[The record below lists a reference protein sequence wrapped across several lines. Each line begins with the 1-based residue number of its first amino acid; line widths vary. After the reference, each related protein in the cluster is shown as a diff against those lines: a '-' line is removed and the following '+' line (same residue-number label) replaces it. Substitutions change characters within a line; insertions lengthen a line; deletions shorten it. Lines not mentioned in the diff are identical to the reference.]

1 MTSEAQMSQPTPIG
15 GNVVTSV
22 VRQYILP
29 KVVDNVFQSNV
40 VFFRINQSK
49 RFIKG
54 GTQIEVPIM
63 YGRFSNGGAYRGFQ
77 VLDMSP
83 NDTVRTAAYEWKQ
96 YYVPVSVDGRTLL
109 ITDSA
114 DAIVDY
120 VKLSMRQA
128 EMEMADNLGH
138 DLFGTSVGGDV
149 LDGLGAMIDQSNPS
163 GGNYGG
169 LDRTSTPL
177 AFWKGG
183 EDFTTS
189 TMSLGAL
196 NDGFQAASE
205 GGRHPSIILSRKD
218 QYSRYW
224 RLAVTDQVTMQG
236 PVGYDEQL
244 YSAGLHE
251 PPVQRDPV
259 GHRQPRQRRA
269 ELDQLLHLHAE
280 RGLHLLGGQPP
291 RRLQGRGLPD
301 PDRPGRDGLEDAV
314 RREPPGFRPRPPVQV
329 LQHLVLI
336 GAIHVQDHRQPVRCL
351 RHPFDR
357 RTGPP

>member
-244 YSAGLHE
+244 YSAGFTNLLFNGIPWVIDSHVNDGPNSTNSCIYMLNE
-251 PPVQRDPV
+251 DFIYWAVS
-259 GHRQPRQRRA
+259 PRADFKVEDFQTPI
-269 ELDQLLHLHAE
+269 DQDAMASKMLFA
-280 RGLHLLGGQPP
+280 GNLLGSAP
-291 RRLQGRGLPD
+291 
-301 PDRPGRDGLEDAV
+301 A
-314 RREPPGFRPRPPVQV
+314 
-329 LQHLVLI
+329 
-336 GAIHVQDHRQPVRCL
+336 RQYK
-351 RHPFDR
+351 FSNISS
-357 RTGPP
+357 